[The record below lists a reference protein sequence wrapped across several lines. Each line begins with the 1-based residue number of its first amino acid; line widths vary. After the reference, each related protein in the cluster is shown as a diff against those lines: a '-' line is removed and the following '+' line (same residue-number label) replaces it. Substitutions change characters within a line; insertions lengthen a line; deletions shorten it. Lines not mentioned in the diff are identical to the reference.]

1 MTEAAA
7 EPTPPSASTAG
18 ALLRAARE
26 RQGLH
31 IAVLATTIKVAPRK
45 LEALEADRYDELPDP
60 AFARALAQTVCRAL
74 KIDAAPVLALLPRPN
89 GAARLEQV
97 ASGLNAPFR
106 DRPGRDDGGE
116 LTLVNRPIFWA
127 PAIVLLA
134 AAVVYLLPQNLFGPT
149 VREAAESVRVE
160 PPPAVEPV
168 APASPPAL
176 SAEPAA
182 SEAPAPAPAE
192 PVSPAP
198 LPQAA
203 PAPSTAAATPP
214 AAAAPDTLLLLLR
227 ASEASW
233 VEVRDRDGNVLL
245 SRTLQAGE
253 AVGVNGALPLRATIG
268 NVKGTTVTF
277 RGQAVDLAP
286 RARDNVARIS
296 LE

>member
-7 EPTPPSASTAG
+7 EPTPSAASTAG

-116 LTLVNRPIFWA
+116 LTLINRPIFWA

-134 AAVVYLLPQNLFGPT
+134 AAVVYLLPQNLFGPA
-149 VREAAESVRVE
+149 VSEAPETVRVE

-168 APASPPAL
+168 APVAQPAL
-176 SAEPAA
+176 PAEPAA

-203 PAPSTAAATPP
+203 PAQPTPAATPS
-214 AAAAPDTLLLLLR
+214 AAAPDTLLLR

-233 VEVRDRDGNVLL
+233 VEVRDRDGNLLL

-268 NVKGTTVTF
+268 NVTGTTVTF

-286 RARDNVARIS
+286 RTRDNVARIS

>member
-7 EPTPPSASTAG
+7 EPTPPAASTAG

-116 LTLVNRPIFWA
+116 LTLINRPIFWA

-149 VREAAESVRVE
+149 VSEAPETVRVE

-168 APASPPAL
+168 AQPAL
-176 SAEPAA
+176 PAEPAA

-203 PAPSTAAATPP
+203 PAPSTTAATPP
-214 AAAAPDTLLLLLR
+214 AAAAPDTLLLR

-268 NVKGTTVTF
+268 NVTGTTVTF
-277 RGQAVDLAP
+277 RGQAVDLAT
-286 RARDNVARIS
+286 RTRDNVARIS

>member
-1 MTEAAA
+1 MTEVAA
-7 EPTPPSASTAG
+7 EPTPPAASTAG

-116 LTLVNRPIFWA
+116 LMLVNRPIFWA

-149 VREAAESVRVE
+149 VREAAETVRVE

-168 APASPPAL
+168 APAAQPAL
-176 SAEPAA
+176 PAEPAA

-192 PVSPAP
+192 PVSAAP
-198 LPQAA
+198 LPHAA
-203 PAPSTAAATPP
+203 PAPSPAAATPP
-214 AAAAPDTLLLLLR
+214 AAAAPDTLLLR

-268 NVKGTTVTF
+268 NVTGTTVTF

-286 RARDNVARIS
+286 RTRDNVARIS